1 MEKIAIVDY
10 GAGEQGKSAAIK
22 SVYKA
27 LSEGFEGVKIENYM
41 DDGDVKAE
49 LLINGYRIGIE
60 SQGDPGSR
68 VYASLKE
75 FVQHNCDMIIVAC
88 RTKGDT
94 IKEVQ
99 HLREDGYK
107 VIWAQHMISKDL
119 AFLQTRLNAM
129 YAQNIL
135 AVVKMFMENRDKTV
149 S

>member
-1 MEKIAIVDY
+1 MEKIVIADNGV
-10 GAGEQGKSAAIK
+10 GGQGKSTAIK

-27 LSEGFEGVKIENYM
+27 LKEEFEGVKIENYM

-49 LLINGYRIGIE
+49 LVVNGYRIGIE

-68 VYASLKE
+68 IYASLKE
-75 FVQHNCDMIIVAC
+75 FVQHDCNMIIVAC

-94 IKEVQ
+94 IEEVR
-99 HLREDGYK
+99 HLRKDGYK
-107 VIWAQHMISKDL
+107 IIWARHMISKNL
-119 AFLQTRLNAM
+119 TSFQTRLNAL

-135 AVVKMFMENRDKTV
+135 AVVKMFMENRDKPI

>member
-27 LSEGFEGVKIENYM
+27 LSEGFKIENYM

-75 FVQHNCDMIIVAC
+75 FVQHDCDMIIVAC

-107 VIWAQHMISKDL
+107 VIWAQHMIS
-119 AFLQTRLNAM
+119 FLQTRLNAM

-135 AVVKMFMENRDKTV
+135 AVVKMFMENRSEPV

>member
-75 FVQHNCDMIIVAC
+75 FVQHDCDMIIVAC

-94 IKEVQ
+94 IEEVR

-107 VIWAQHMISKDL
+107 VIWTQHMISKDL

-135 AVVKMFMENRDKTV
+135 AVVKMFMENRSEPV